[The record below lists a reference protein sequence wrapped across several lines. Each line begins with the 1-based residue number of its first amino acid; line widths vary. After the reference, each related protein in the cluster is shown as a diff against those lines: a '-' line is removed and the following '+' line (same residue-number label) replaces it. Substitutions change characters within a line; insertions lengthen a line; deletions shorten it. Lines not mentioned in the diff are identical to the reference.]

1 MHVTRDGAGLPHIH
15 ERRNIASVLLGVQTV
30 LVALLKM
37 YAHQLASGLHQPSD
51 RGCLDSVASRAALK
65 T

>member
-30 LVALLKM
+30 CNSEENHSTCSALPTGNEF
-37 YAHQLASGLHQPSD
+37 Y
-51 RGCLDSVASRAALK
+51 C
-65 T
+65 